1 MRLTLRK
8 RLKPFRNLTELA
20 EALDLTIP
28 VLKKKIRK
36 LEAEER
42 LSVISLAGGLCPQ
55 QIEEQ
60 TFELFHQAERCLVCG
75 DEMLPPPSRREI
87 GWGEFKQCP
96 SCEFSAHE
104 MANYKT
110 QKRAALEQLAQM
122 ISQSQ
127 KTETVLRSRREQSE
141 KLRSE

>member
-20 EALDLTIP
+20 EALDLTVP
-28 VLKKKIRK
+28 ALKRKIRK
-36 LEAEER
+36 LEAKGL
-42 LSVISLAGGLCPQ
+42 LSVSSLAGGLRPQ
-55 QIEEQ
+55 QIEED
-60 TFELFHQAERCLVCG
+60 TFELFHNAERCLVCG
-75 DEMLPPPSRREI
+75 DEMLPPPSSREI

-96 SCEFSAHE
+96 TCDFSAHE

-110 QKRAALEQLAQM
+110 RKRAALEQLAQM

-127 KTETVLRSRREQSE
+127 KTEAVLRSRIEQSE
-141 KLRSE
+141 RLGR